1 MLRFRYNGLRNTECW
16 YFVVK
21 KINSVKKK
29 IKEKTKINLKDKRYL
44 KYYVYSTGGLT
55 ESWNIISQPTTFV
68 KRKKLHFHSITGALQ
83 TFTGP

>member
-55 ESWNIISQPTTFV
+55 ES
-68 KRKKLHFHSITGALQ
+68 
-83 TFTGP
+83 